1 MFKKSG
7 MKKISNTINLKVN
20 FKVELFVISIITVA
34 LIFLGWAYIFQ
45 ETNKYKT
52 SIIDSYSASQEILVN
67 QVAKNVKAGLES
79 YASKGGYTDPN
90 VEAAVVDNV
99 IKKAESSENRYWF
112 FYSTDRVIFEKDAET
127 TRNVKGKNI
136 LELERYW
143 KLQGGSGMEAMAEM
157 ISEGRNGSVVLSK
170 NNTTGNEIVSI
181 KYFTVG
187 DRGYFLGMST
197 VQKYAMNTAR
207 VNEHILYLWTFSAL
221 VSLDILIFS
230 MLLSLRIYRH
240 QKESEKLNRSI
251 VDKSLQIQELNRKLS
266 SKSEAVQNASIY
278 DNLTK
283 LYNRKFFDNL
293 LSRIN
298 HELLMPVSIVV
309 LDINGLGQLNTT
321 EGYNAGDEL
330 LEKTS
335 EILHRVCIDTD
346 VVARTGSS
354 EFTILM
360 TATRESEAYGTA
372 RNIRRQFAS
381 LDNTELTLSVG
392 VAQMHEKEDSI
403 FAVLEAARK
412 NLIIEKML
420 DANSNSNSIISMM
433 MITLSAY
440 SRETV
445 DHCNRM
451 REMAIS
457 FGRTLG
463 MSPSEVSR
471 LAVAAQLHDVGKI
484 GIPDSVLNKS
494 EALEDHEKELIRR
507 HSELGY
513 NIVNAIPF
521 LNEVAVDIL
530 QHHESW
536 DGTGYPQGARGEEI
550 SLNARI
556 INLIDS
562 YDAMTNKSIYNTRKT
577 PEEAIE
583 ELRRNSG
590 RRYDPHLVSEFI
602 RGVVVHLQE
611 RKR

>member
-1 MFKKSG
+1 
-7 MKKISNTINLKVN
+7 
-20 FKVELFVISIITVA
+20 
-34 LIFLGWAYIFQ
+34 
-45 ETNKYKT
+45 
-52 SIIDSYSASQEILVN
+52 
-67 QVAKNVKAGLES
+67 
-79 YASKGGYTDPN
+79 
-90 VEAAVVDNV
+90 
-99 IKKAESSENRYWF
+99 
-112 FYSTDRVIFEKDAET
+112 
-127 TRNVKGKNI
+127 
-136 LELERYW
+136 
-143 KLQGGSGMEAMAEM
+143 
-157 ISEGRNGSVVLSK
+157 
-170 NNTTGNEIVSI
+170 
-181 KYFTVG
+181 
-187 DRGYFLGMST
+187 
-197 VQKYAMNTAR
+197 
-207 VNEHILYLWTFSAL
+207 
-221 VSLDILIFS
+221 
-230 MLLSLRIYRH
+230 
-240 QKESEKLNRSI
+240 
-251 VDKSLQIQELNRKLS
+251 
-266 SKSEAVQNASIY
+266 
-278 DNLTK
+278 
-283 LYNRKFFDNL
+283 
-293 LSRIN
+293 
-298 HELLMPVSIVV
+298 MPVSIVV

-381 LDNTELTLSVG
+381 LDNTEQTLSIG

-457 FGRTLG
+457 FGKTLG

-484 GIPDSVLNKS
+484 GIPDSVLNKRDTL
-494 EALEDHEKELIRR
+494 ADHEKELIRR

-562 YDAMTNKSIYNTRKT
+562 YDAMTNKSIYNTKKT

-602 RGVVVHLQE
+602 RGAAIHL
-611 RKR
+611 